1 MNIGLTG
8 YGKMGKEIEK
18 ILIERGHK
26 VGAIADSFNEL
37 EKLKGNVD
45 VAIEFTQPDSAYDN
59 INWCLENNIPIVIG
73 TTGWYNH
80 FETLTQ
86 KCKEVKGSMFYA
98 TNFSIGVNITFKMNE
113 ILAKIM
119 SNKEGYKAHINET
132 HHVHKIDS
140 PSGTAISLADGLLKN
155 HGKYGEWKEMAKDQA
170 PNGILPIQAYRED
183 EVPGIHEVI
192 YESEID
198 YIMLKHSAKSRK
210 GFALGSVL
218 AAEFLANKTGVFSM
232 KDLLNFN
239 D

>member
-1 MNIGLTG
+1 MKIGLIG

-18 ILIERGHK
+18 ILNDRGHT
-26 VGAIADSFNEL
+26 VGAIADNYNDL
-37 EKLKGNVD
+37 EKLKGAVD
-45 VAIEFTQPDSAYDN
+45 VAIEFTQPKAAHNN
-59 INWCLENNIPIVIG
+59 ISWCLSNNVPIVIG

-80 FETLTQ
+80 FESLTN
-86 KCKEVKGSMFYA
+86 KCNELGGAMFYA

-113 ILAKIM
+113 VLAKIM
-119 SNKEGYKAHINET
+119 NNKEGYKAHINET
-132 HHVHKIDS
+132 HHIHKLDS

-155 HGKYGEWKEMAKDQA
+155 HGSYGEWKETTKELAAK
-170 PNGILPIQAYRED
+170 GILPIQAFREN

-192 YESEID
+192 YESDVD

-218 AAEFLANKTGVFSM
+218 AAEFLAGKTGVFSM
-232 KDLLNFN
+232 NDLLNFN